1 MTGQTG
7 LSDFEALAQ
16 LHDLTSVSIPAAVDG
31 IETAEVRHKMIV
43 AADQMQ
49 AAVEK
54 DLGL

>member
-1 MTGQTG
+1 MAGQTG

-16 LHDLTSVSIPAAVDG
+16 LHDLTGVSIPAAVDG